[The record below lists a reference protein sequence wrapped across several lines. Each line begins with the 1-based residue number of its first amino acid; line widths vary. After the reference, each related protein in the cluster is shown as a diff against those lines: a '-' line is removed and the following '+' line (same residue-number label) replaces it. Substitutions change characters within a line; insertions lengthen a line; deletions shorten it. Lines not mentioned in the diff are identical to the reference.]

1 MGVAD
6 RDYARERLLYG
17 KPPVVPPNESRITRR
32 YHRRSFLMGWAIG
45 FCTAFGVMFWI
56 IVIADHT

>member
-1 MGVAD
+1 
-6 RDYARERLLYG
+6 
-17 KPPVVPPNESRITRR
+17 VPPNESRITRR